1 MAYFY
6 AQISHFCLADR
17 SERFRPKGPLR
28 DIVRQVPAIVI
39 VGAQWGD
46 EGKGKATDL
55 LGDRVEYVVRYQ
67 GGNNAGHTV
76 VIGDQKYALH
86 LLPSGI
92 LSPSVVPVIGN
103 GVVIDPGVLLQEIKG
118 LNERGINTSKLV
130 ISANA
135 HLITPYHRTIDKVTE
150 RFLGNNKIGTTGR
163 GIGPAYADK
172 INRIGIRVQDLFD
185 PSILEQKVEAA
196 LRDKNQ
202 VLIKVFNRK
211 GMEVQ
216 QILDEYLE
224 YADILRPYVT
234 DTSLLLNQALAAGK
248 VVLLEGSQGTLLD
261 VDHGTYPFVTS
272 SNPTAGGACAG
283 SGIGPTKITR
293 VIGILKAYTT
303 RVGSGPFPTELF
315 DEDGEALRRIGG
327 EVGVTTGRNRRCGW
341 FDAPI
346 ARYATRVNG
355 LTDFFLTKLDVLTG
369 WEKIPVCV
377 AYDIDG
383 TRVEEIPTTQTDFH
397 HAKPIYEYLPGW
409 KEDISTA
416 RSLED
421 LPANARSYVQYL
433 EDISGAPMS
442 AIGVGPGRDETIAV
456 RDLVS

>member
-1 MAYFY
+1 MT
-6 AQISHFCLADR
+6 
-17 SERFRPKGPLR
+17 
-28 DIVRQVPAIVI
+28 AIVLL
-39 VGAQWGD
+39 GAQWGD

-55 LGDRVEYVVRYQ
+55 LGDRVDYVVRYQ

-92 LSPSVVPVIGN
+92 LSPNVIPVIGN
-103 GVVIDPGVLLQEIKG
+103 GVVIDPAVLLQEIKD
-118 LNERGINTSKLV
+118 LKERGINTSKLK
-130 ISANA
+130 ISTNA
-135 HLITPYHRTIDKVTE
+135 HLITPYHRTIDKVSE
-150 RFLGNNKIGTTGR
+150 RFLGKSKIGTTGR

-185 PSILEQKVEAA
+185 QSILKQKIEAA
-196 LRDKNQ
+196 LHDKNQ
-202 VLIKVFNRK
+202 ILIKVFNRK
-211 GMEVQ
+211 SITVDEV
-216 QILDEYLE
+216 LNEYLG
-224 YADILRPYVT
+224 YAQVLKPYVT
-234 DTSLLLNQALAAGK
+234 DTSLLLDLALKAGK

-272 SNPTAGGACAG
+272 SNPTAGGASTG
-283 SGIGPTKITR
+283 SGVGPTKITR

-315 DEDGEALRRIGG
+315 DEDGEALRKIGG

-346 ARYATRVNG
+346 ARYAVRVNG

-377 AYDIDG
+377 AYEIDG
-383 TRVEEIPTTQTDFH
+383 GRVEELPASQSDFH

-409 KEDISTA
+409 KESISKAKTLA
-416 RSLED
+416 D
-421 LPANARSYVQYL
+421 LPKNAQEYVKFL
-433 EDISGAPMS
+433 EKISGAPMS
-442 AIGVGPGRDETIAV
+442 AIGVGPGRNETIVV
-456 RDLVS
+456 RDLIK

>member
-1 MAYFY
+1 M
-6 AQISHFCLADR
+6 
-17 SERFRPKGPLR
+17 
-28 DIVRQVPAIVI
+28 PAIVLL
-39 VGAQWGD
+39 GAQWGD

-55 LGDRVEYVVRYQ
+55 LGDRVDYVVRYQ

-92 LSPSVVPVIGN
+92 LSPNVIPVIGN
-103 GVVIDPGVLLQEIKG
+103 GVVIDPAVLLTEIKG
-118 LNERGINTSKLV
+118 LNERGIDTSKLK
-130 ISANA
+130 ISTNA
-135 HLITPYHRTIDKVTE
+135 HLITPYHRTIDKVSE
-150 RFLGNNKIGTTGR
+150 RFLGKSKIGTTGR

-185 PSILEQKVEAA
+185 PSILKQKIEAA
-196 LRDKNQ
+196 LHDKNQ
-202 VLIKVFNRK
+202 ILIKVFNRK
-211 GMEVQ
+211 GITVDEV
-216 QILDEYLE
+216 LDEYLG
-224 YADILRPYVT
+224 YVDILKPYVV
-234 DTSLLLNQALAAGK
+234 DTALLLDQALKAGK
-248 VVLLEGSQGTLLD
+248 NVLLEGSQGTLLD

-272 SNPTAGGACAG
+272 SNPTAGGASTG

-315 DEDGEALRRIGG
+315 DADGDALRKIGG

-346 ARYATRVNG
+346 ARYAVRVNG

-377 AYDIDG
+377 AYEVDG
-383 TRVEEIPTTQTDFH
+383 VRVEELPASQTDFH

-409 KEDISTA
+409 KENISKAKTVA
-416 RSLED
+416 D
-421 LPANARSYVQYL
+421 LPNNAREYVKFL
-433 EDISGAPMS
+433 EKVSGAPIS
-442 AIGVGPGRDETIAV
+442 AIGVGPGRDETIV
-456 RDLVS
+456 VKDLIK